1 MARINIYSGRR
12 GRPLTIDPDD
22 LLNRLISKDLPKMNE
37 RLAKFRRESA
47 GVRDAEILGT
57 ETQLP
62 GWAQATIDA
71 LADLQE
77 GAKLSYEAVKQ
88 IKKDVKTIEQL
99 GSRQQR
105 VYGRALEPLL
115 SADYEQA
122 LDRQSKNANNYIRQ
136 RNIQSKRKLHQ
147 MTPRERQGFYFSK
160 YYQDPRT
167 TTGTYENIKSW
178 ARERSGQRNLSMSE
192 SWAYLREQRLNDYQQ
207 DIADEKNYKR
217 FFK

>member
-12 GRPLTIDPDD
+12 GRPLSIDPDD

-71 LADLQE
+71 LVDLQE
-77 GAKLSYEAVKQ
+77 GINMSYEAVKQ
-88 IKKDVKTIEQL
+88 IKRDIKTIEQL

-115 SADYEQA
+115 SADYEQV
-122 LDRQSKNANNYIRQ
+122 LDRQSKNANSYIRQ
-136 RNIQSKRKLHQ
+136 RNVQAKRKLHQ
-147 MTPRERQGFYFSK
+147 MTSQERQSFYFSK

-167 TTGTYENIKSW
+167 TTGTYEHIKSW
-178 ARERSGQRNLSMSE
+178 AREKSGQRNLSMSE
-192 SWAYLREQRLNDYQQ
+192 SWAFLREQRLNDYQQ